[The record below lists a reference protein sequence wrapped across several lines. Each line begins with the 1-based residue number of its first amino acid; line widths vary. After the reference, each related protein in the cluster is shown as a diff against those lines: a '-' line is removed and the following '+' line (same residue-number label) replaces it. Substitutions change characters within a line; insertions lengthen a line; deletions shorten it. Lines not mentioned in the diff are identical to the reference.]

1 MIYSVRAADYVLQL
15 CDNSQIMQFV
25 QCTFDEAEML
35 ARHGYTSFV
44 AASQS
49 KCQACRGKHCSGECP
64 AGLATSSL
72 LQYHNVNQWDRGT
85 GFQRGFTA
93 GVRSDS
99 IVVNTFSASMWL
111 KKAQRLLATEAF

>member
-1 MIYSVRAADYVLQL
+1 
-15 CDNSQIMQFV
+15 MQFV

-49 KCQACRGKHCSGECP
+49 KCHACRGKHCSGECP

-72 LQYHNVNQWDRGT
+72 LQYHTGGT

-93 GVRSDS
+93 GICSDS